1 MSEELNWTLPAD
13 LLVASIE
20 IMRPH
25 GRLGNEGLALWLGRV
40 DGHHAR
46 VTHVVA
52 PRGPGFRASP
62 LQLKLSWSA
71 MARLTDVADALGT
84 YLVGQIHSH
93 PGLFVD
99 LSEVDEEY
107 GVRCQDYLSLVCPH
121 YAQRPVAD
129 IDECGVHV
137 FDGGSYRRLGAP
149 EVARRVATAPSKVEI
164 VDLEVP
170 A

>member
-1 MSEELNWTLPAD
+1 MPEELNWALPGN
-13 LLVASIE
+13 LLAASIE

-40 DGHHAR
+40 DGRGAQ

-62 LQLKLSWSA
+62 LQLKLSWNA
-71 MARLTDVADALGT
+71 MARLTDLADTLGT

-93 PGLFVD
+93 PGLFLD
-99 LSEVDEEY
+99 LSEVDEKY

-121 YAQRPVAD
+121 YAQRPVTG
-129 IDECGVHV
+129 IDGCGVHM
-137 FDGGSYRRLGAP
+137 FDRGNYRRLGAA
-149 EVARRVATAPSKVEI
+149 EVARRVAILPAKVE
-164 VDLEVP
+164 VVGLEVS

>member
-1 MSEELNWTLPAD
+1 MSQELNWALPAN
-13 LLVASIE
+13 LLAASIE

-25 GRLGNEGLALWLGRV
+25 GRLGNEGLALWLGRA
-40 DGHHAR
+40 DGHLAL

-52 PRGPGFRASP
+52 PRGPGFRTSP
-62 LQLKLSWSA
+62 LQLKLSWNA
-71 MARLTDVADALGT
+71 MARLTDLAGELET

-99 LSEVDEEY
+99 LSEVDEKY

-121 YAQRPVAD
+121 YAQRPVAG
-129 IDECGVHV
+129 IDECGVHM
-137 FDGGSYRRLGAP
+137 FDCGNYRRLAAI
-149 EVARRVATAPSKVEI
+149 EVARRIAVTPSVVEV

>member
-1 MSEELNWTLPAD
+1 MSEELKWRLPAN
-13 LLVASIE
+13 LLAASIE

-25 GRLGNEGLALWLGRV
+25 GRLGNEGLALWLGRS
-40 DGHHAR
+40 DGHQASI
-46 VTHVVA
+46 THVVA

-62 LQLKLSWSA
+62 FQLKLSWNA
-71 MARLTDVADALGT
+71 MARLTDLADDLET

-99 LSEVDEEY
+99 LSEVDVTY

-121 YAQRPVAD
+121 YAQRPVAR
-129 IDECGVHV
+129 IAECGVHM
-137 FDGGSYRRLGAP
+137 FDRGDYRRLAAT
-149 EVARRVATAPSKVEI
+149 EVARRVAIIPSVVEV

>member
-1 MSEELNWTLPAD
+1 MSKELNWALPAD
-13 LLVASIE
+13 LLAVSIK

-25 GRLGNEGLALWLGRV
+25 GRIGNEGLALWLGRA
-40 DGHHAR
+40 DGHRVR

-62 LQLKLSWSA
+62 LQLKLSWNA
-71 MARLTDVADALGT
+71 MARLTDLASALGA
-84 YLVGQIHSH
+84 YLVGQVHSH

-99 LSEVDEEY
+99 LSDVDEAY

-121 YAQRPVAD
+121 YAQRPVAG
-129 IDECGVHV
+129 IEECGVHM
-137 FDGGSYRRLGAP
+137 FDRGDYRRLDAT
-149 EVARRVATAPSKVEI
+149 EVARRIMIVPSEVEF
-164 VDLEVP
+164 VELEVP

>member
-1 MSEELNWTLPAD
+1 MSQELNWELPAN
-13 LLVASIE
+13 LLAASIE

-25 GRLGNEGLALWLGRV
+25 GHLGNEGLALWLGRA
-40 DGHHAR
+40 DAHHAC

-52 PRGPGFRASP
+52 PRGAGFRALP
-62 LQLKLSWSA
+62 LQLKLSWNA
-71 MARLTDVADALGT
+71 MARLTDLADELGT

-93 PGLFVD
+93 PGLLVD
-99 LSEVDEEY
+99 LSEVDEKY

-121 YAQRPVAD
+121 YAQRPVAG
-129 IDECGVHV
+129 IDACGVHM
-137 FDGGSYRRLGAP
+137 FDRGNYRRLAP
-149 EVARRVATAPSKVEI
+149 TEVARRIAITSSVVEV

>member
-1 MSEELNWTLPAD
+1 MSEELNWALPVG
-13 LLVASIE
+13 LLAASIE

-25 GRLGNEGLALWLGRV
+25 GRLGNEGLALWLGRA
-40 DGHHAR
+40 DGHQVH

-52 PRGPGFRASP
+52 PHGPGFRASP
-62 LQLKLSWSA
+62 FQLKLSWNA
-71 MARLTDVADALGT
+71 MARLTDLADELET

-93 PGLFVD
+93 PGLFLD
-99 LSEVDEEY
+99 LSEVDVTY

-121 YAQRPVAD
+121 YAQRPVAA
-129 IDECGVHV
+129 IAECGVHT
-137 FDGGSYRRLGAP
+137 FDRGNYRRLVAT
-149 EVARRVATAPSKVEI
+149 EVARRIVITPTLAKV